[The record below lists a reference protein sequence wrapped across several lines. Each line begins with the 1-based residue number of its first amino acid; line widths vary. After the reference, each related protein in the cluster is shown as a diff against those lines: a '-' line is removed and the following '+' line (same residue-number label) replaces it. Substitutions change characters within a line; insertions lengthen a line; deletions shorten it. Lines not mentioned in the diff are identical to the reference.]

1 MIELTLEELKATE
14 MRIMDYVDAF
24 CRENGINYSL
34 DGGTLLGAVRH
45 KGFIP
50 WDDDIDILMTR
61 DEYNRFTEKW
71 KSISNHPFVF
81 SNEEIGNS
89 YGYPFGKVHDPQTVT
104 FVGPIERTG
113 VFIDVFPIDKVVD
126 RIDFET
132 RRKTIL
138 ELHKKRGAAF
148 DWLQVKNG
156 GSMFRKRVKTFF
168 NRPHKDFYQY
178 ASMINDIAK
187 SKNSISASWC
197 YDLVSPVSA
206 KSLTPAKTF
215 DAYRDIP
222 FEDRTY
228 RAMADYDT
236 YLTCLYGDY
245 MTPPPPEKRVTHHGF
260 KAYWK

>member
-1 MIELTLEELKATE
+1 MIELTFEELKTAQ
-14 MRIMDYVDAF
+14 MRILDYVDVF
-24 CRENGINYSL
+24 CRENNINYSL
-34 DGGTLLGAVRH
+34 DGGTLLGAIRH

-50 WDDDIDILMTR
+50 WDDDIDIMMAR

-71 KSISNHPFVF
+71 NAKDNHPFIL
-81 SNEEIGNS
+81 SNEESGNS
-89 YGYPFGKVHDPQTVT
+89 FGYPFGKVHDPKTVT

-126 RIDFET
+126 IVDFES

-138 ELHKKRGAAF
+138 KLHKERDAAF
-148 DWLQVKNG
+148 NWMMVQKGDYTLLKKVKSFMKKPRRN
-156 GSMFRKRVKTFF
+156 
-168 NRPHKDFYQY
+168 FYQC
-178 ASMINDIAK
+178 ANIINEIAK
-187 SKNSISASWC
+187 RNDSSSVYWC

-206 KSLTPAKTF
+206 KSLIPAKTLE
-215 DAYRDIP
+215 AYMDIP

-228 RAMADYDT
+228 RALVDYDT

-245 MTPPPPEKRVTHHGF
+245 MTPPPPEKQVTHHGF

>member
-1 MIELTLEELKATE
+1 MIELTLDEVKETQ

-24 CRENGINYSL
+24 CRNNVINYSL

-45 KGFIP
+45 KGYIP

-71 KSISNHPFVF
+71 NTIGNHPFVL
-81 SNEEIGNS
+81 SNEESGNS
-89 YGYPFGKVHDPQTVT
+89 LGYPFGKVYDPKTVT
-104 FVGPIERTG
+104 FVGSIERTG
-113 VFIDVFPIDKVVD
+113 VFIDVFPIDKVID
-126 RIDFET
+126 SIDFES

-138 ELHKKRGAAF
+138 KLHKDRAAAMN
-148 DWLQVKNG
+148 WLLNKNG
-156 GSMFRKRVKTFF
+156 DSTFLQRIKSFF
-168 NRPHKDFYQY
+168 NKPRKDFFQY

-187 SKNSISASWC
+187 SKNSISAPWC
-197 YDLVSPVSA
+197 YDMVSAVTA

-215 DAYRDIP
+215 EDYMDIS

-228 RAMADYDT
+228 RAMVDYDT

-245 MTPPPPEKRVTHHGF
+245 MTPPPPEKRVTHHAF
-260 KAYWK
+260 KAYWR